1 MNTRKSNHQKIC
13 LLSDVEFSSIIC
25 PDVLYIIN
33 IMTSQSVW
41 RQQWDVT
48 IKNEQDLEWAAE
60 AGKELTKR
68 ENIVGFANMFIVLTP
83 LYALMT

>member
-1 MNTRKSNHQKIC
+1 
-13 LLSDVEFSSIIC
+13 
-25 PDVLYIIN
+25 
-33 IMTSQSVW
+33 MTSQSVW